1 MEALA
6 IVGMSLGASGFTF
19 ALIAMNQA
27 NCVKKELENLK
38 KKLEDSGTIKT

>member
-1 MEALA
+1 MEAFG
-6 IVGMSLGASGFTF
+6 IIGMSLGASGFTF

-27 NCVKKELENLK
+27 NCVKKELRELK